1 MDQNPTPPLALRPF
15 LAEAAAALAE
25 RLRAGALPKAE
36 RAAARREL
44 NRAFEALEA
53 EADPPMAFVR
63 EIDTLAAPPLRWPGG
78 RVRIGLQLRAGCVDP
93 VLLNRIWAYCEA
105 AERVSARI
113 DAFVESTGGEP
124 LRLFVAEVRPGERDA
139 PEMAFTE
146 G

>member
-1 MDQNPTPPLALRPF
+1 MDAPPSPPLALRPL
-15 LAEAAAALAE
+15 LAEAAAHLAE
-25 RLRAGALPKAE
+25 RLRTGALPKPE
-36 RAAARREL
+36 RAAARRAL

-53 EADPPMAFVR
+53 EAEPTLALVR
-63 EIDTLAAPPLRWPGG
+63 EIDTLGAPPLRWPGG
-78 RVRIGLQLRAGCVDP
+78 RVRIGLRLSAGCVDT
-93 VLLNRIWAYCEA
+93 VLLNRIWAYCDA